1 MIAKSKSKI
10 ANISSNSKTNS
21 KSLKILSMRLGKS
34 PFLKNQR
41 RKISLDCPFNWVGL
55 DIFEMKEKT
64 LVSDF
69 KLMLQFFRGFAQ
81 SMP

>member
-1 MIAKSKSKI
+1 
-10 ANISSNSKTNS
+10 
-21 KSLKILSMRLGKS
+21 MRLGKS

-41 RKISLDCPFNWVGL
+41 RKISLDCPFKWVGL

-69 KLMLQFFRGFAQ
+69 KLMLQTCSSSEVLRNLFHEHLANIWGKNIV
-81 SMP
+81 